1 MLTLPLFGW
10 QHYWFLLY
18 FYTFCMV
25 KLFYNKNCLME
36 ENKAVD
42 MGEKITNQNLLTRT
56 SYSLIILTSRKC
68 IFLFETVIIIL
79 KIYVKALL
87 F

>member
-1 MLTLPLFGW
+1 MLTLPIFGW

-25 KLFYNKNCLME
+25 KIFYNNNCLME

-42 MGEKITNQNLLTRT
+42 MGEKLQLR
-56 SYSLIILTSRKC
+56 
-68 IFLFETVIIIL
+68 
-79 KIYVKALL
+79 IY
-87 F
+87 